1 MNNSSSTRDLEQKER
16 EHEIKLGMAKK
27 LVFQKWT
34 TENRKID
41 NQTENAFIREVIY
54 VNDVLNK
61 IDREVPFKQVA

>member
-1 MNNSSSTRDLEQKER
+1 
-16 EHEIKLGMAKK
+16 